1 MGFNGE
7 RWNLW
12 TYFNVSA
19 WFFLTMVDLKLRR
32 FYFVKGIKPDKCTS
46 SAQFLVP
53 KANPDH
59 PNPTSPKENNQINN
73 PIQPTQPPPTPKKR
87 NRRTYLTKKKN
98 LIQWRDRTNHSVIL
112 QLSNT
117 YFFSFF
123 FWTKLRKESLRFS
136 DIYTVH

>member
-1 MGFNGE
+1 MVFFNNGWPKIE
-7 RWNLW
+7 
-12 TYFNVSA
+12 A
-19 WFFLTMVDLKLRR
+19 FF
-32 FYFVKGIKPDKCTS
+32 FVKGIKPDKCTS

-123 FWTKLRKESLRFS
+123 SGPNYVRNYCDSQTFIQCINYKSSPLPICARN
-136 DIYTVH
+136 